1 MGASPWIVIAGRL
14 FFVSFCA
21 LASLALRST
30 ATAVVEDHHAPRLQ
44 LRSLQSSSSIVFI
57 NAIAGAAFTP
67 SEEDAVQ
74 LQVRV
79 F

>member
-14 FFVSFCA
+14 FFVSFC
-21 LASLALRST
+21 